1 MTVTGGFF
9 TKIRAL
15 PGSLTVIS
23 VVADST
29 CAREASRPSKTEGR
43 RERALIST
51 RPPPELVPVF
61 VIFVPA
67 ALLETCAT

>member
-1 MTVTGGFF
+1 M
-9 TKIRAL
+9 
-15 PGSLTVIS
+15 IS